1 LICLLLAKEML
12 LNSSRSCRKIRLNL
26 DHNVFDTRL
35 SNQLRRNS
43 FSV

>member
-1 LICLLLAKEML
+1 MNK
-12 LNSSRSCRKIRLNL
+12 LNL